1 MLRKPLKPCKPKQ
14 FKKVVII
21 ILEIIPNQMKMVP
34 FDMQCYLIDCAF
46 KRKVEVS
53 EKCDDKMRYAL

>member
-1 MLRKPLKPCKPKQ
+1 MY
-14 FKKVVII
+14 
-21 ILEIIPNQMKMVP
+21 NQIKLLYKTCNVTL
-34 FDMQCYLIDCAF
+34 FDCAF

>member
-1 MLRKPLKPCKPKQ
+1 MIVQ
-14 FKKVVII
+14 NV
-21 ILEIIPNQMKMVP
+21 
-34 FDMQCYLIDCAF
+34 QCYLIDCAF